1 MSYEY
6 SAGPRLT
13 DDPAGDPRRQAIAS
27 LRGYVYQLY
36 ASALAWVDLRQGQ
49 QLYLEVAEDYA
60 TLANQ
65 VLHGVQVKDTAQ
77 SGSVTIN
84 SQDVLDAIDAFV
96 DLIERNPSFEVV
108 FRFLSTSEIG
118 RERSVEERVE
128 GESVLLYWRRAAA
141 GADVAPL
148 RATLTR
154 ARLSDRVKKF
164 IDVRD
169 DDRLREE
176 LLKKIYWDCG
186 RPELAEIKDDL
197 EAVLVEFGSERFQL
211 VPSESRTLSG
221 VVIAKILDTV
231 VGPMPRRLTSVDLL
245 ELCEQRTRVSIP
257 KAALNTVMQRLSA
270 ASSETFFSGQQAL
283 GLLEAEADLAMP
295 TGLAVRQQL
304 VDAVR
309 KKLHDEKLLFLTGGT
324 GVGKTMVARL
334 IARSTGK
341 TWYVLDLRDTSA
353 SECARRLQN
362 ALGQLSDLL
371 PAGLILDDLNEAEN
385 HTVAQALERLIR
397 ALRRHDAACLA
408 TSYRAPTTVLLD
420 RLGASA
426 EVVMAVPHLGEEE
439 VGDLVLAAGGE
450 REVWKTPVY
459 LYGGMGHPQLV
470 RAVLAGL
477 RSRGWPAEELAA
489 LSTVTEVNP
498 DVEAARIAVRRRLTE
513 VLQDEPRRLLYRAS
527 LLIGRFSR
535 SLVLHLAAIAPQV
548 DMPGERLDTLVGP
561 WIDALANGQLRNSP
575 LVANLGR
582 DTLIPDEQA
591 SVRRTALDQLLAG
604 NTLDVRQADAA
615 YLYALEGRLHTGL
628 LKLSMAVIG
637 SKEKDIRS
645 LSAWMPSLRGMSTKS
660 QIFPGDAYASVALR
674 FAQMLLLAQTN
685 DTDAVLSVWQALER
699 EIGRG
704 QQPELGG
711 RFEYM
716 VLFKVLMSTSLAQML
731 PDWFRVL
738 KRFDHLNQTSPE
750 WRALVAATETSAPL
764 LNGHKASLLGS
775 LFVMHATNV
784 KTVKDQVR
792 LFSALDALDSS
803 DRARY
808 LEEASKMPSDYALLV
823 NASWLAEAKNDTLD
837 WARAAEAYAEM
848 ASQALRWGYRELA
861 LRCYVAQAIMLD
873 DYGSEEDA
881 AIEVLAHAETALG
894 SDAVIS
900 RARAKIHFRHK
911 RHLSALESFAEEAAG
926 FALGDPVE
934 RAYMCREMGIS
945 AAETGDW
952 LVASEW
958 LGRAREAAFSA
969 RSKAMRPMAIGL
981 RADEAL
987 AIYRAGEPSRAVT
1000 IYGEVLQSLA
1010 SLDGDGSTKAA
1021 YCQRVVRH
1029 GLLWMFGQVT
1039 GRTLEVDGEPP
1050 AMVPGMCSNPEP
1062 PETIRDQPCASID
1075 VAWYLQ
1081 AVTEAQHL
1089 SAVVADTNLAQR
1101 LHGKTMPGMEVIARE
1116 EFVASTSS
1124 RLDVD
1129 GFAMQFGPWTDS
1141 LVYLAE
1147 HIEEFRKSDVIE
1159 PRHGFIPSASASQ
1172 LGASL
1177 VQQRIED
1184 AITAFGMFAAMN
1196 RQRDR
1201 LEELAAGLE
1210 DRLGAA
1216 AGRQLLTFML
1226 NGNRV
1231 VENPRAYICTAI
1243 HTIFAHKTLTTEQ
1256 LFVVTLRFV
1265 QAIRRSSFLSHLVRR
1280 FVPWVREAWQRA
1292 VENRFALVNPRTT
1305 VPAIEAT
1312 LAGDRDDLSTV
1323 AGLLLVAEEAVSV
1336 RLDPSLRDMLR
1347 ALAKGNLG
1355 KVSELE

>member
-65 VLHGVQVKDTAQ
+65 VLQGIQVKYTAQ

-96 DLIERNPSFEVV
+96 DLIERNPALEVML
-108 FRFLSTSEIG
+108 RFLSTSEIG
-118 RERSVEERVE
+118 RERSAEDRVE

-141 GADVAPL
+141 GADIAPL
-148 RATLTR
+148 RTALTK
-154 ARLSDRVKKF
+154 AKLSERVKKF
-164 IDVRD
+164 IDARND
-169 DDRLREE
+169 EKLREE
-176 LLKKIYWDCG
+176 LLKKIHWDCG
-186 RPELAEIKDDL
+186 RPELAEIKGDL
-197 EAVLVEFGSERFQL
+197 EAMLVEFGSERFQL
-211 VPSESRTLSG
+211 VPSESRTLPA

-231 VGPMPRRLTSVDLL
+231 VGPMPRRLTNADLL
-245 ELCEQRTRVSIP
+245 KLCEQHTRVSVP
-257 KAALNTVMQRLSA
+257 KAALNAVMQRLSA
-270 ASSETFFSGQQAL
+270 APSGTFFSEQPAP

-295 TGLAVRQQL
+295 TGLAGRQRL
-304 VDAVR
+304 VDAAR
-309 KKLHDEKLLFLTGGT
+309 TRLQDEKLLFLTGGT

-341 TWYVLDLRDTSA
+341 PWYVLDLRDTSA

-362 ALGQLSDLL
+362 ALGQLSDWL

-420 RLGASA
+420 RLSASA
-426 EVVMAVPHLGEEE
+426 EAVMAVPHLGEEE
-439 VGDLVLAAGGE
+439 VGELVIAAGGDG
-450 REVWKTPVY
+450 EVWRTPIY

-470 RAVLAGL
+470 RALLAGL
-477 RSRGWPAEELAA
+477 RSRGWPTVELPA
-489 LSTVTEVNP
+489 LSTVNEGNP
-498 DVEAARIAVRRRLTE
+498 DIEAARSAVRRRLTE

-582 DTLIPDEQA
+582 DTLLPGEQA
-591 SVRRTALDQLLAG
+591 AVRRTALKQLLAG

-615 YLYALEGRLHTGL
+615 YLYALEGKLRTEL
-628 LKLSMAVIG
+628 LKFAGAVIG
-637 SKEKDIRS
+637 SKEKDIRR
-645 LSAWMPSLRGMSTKS
+645 LAGWLPSLRGMSTKS
-660 QIFPGDAYASVALR
+660 PILPDDADVSAALR
-674 FAQMLLLAQTN
+674 FAQVLLVAQTN
-685 DTDAVLSVWQALER
+685 DTYAVLDVWQALER
-699 EIGRG
+699 EVRLSL
-704 QQPELGG
+704 QPALGD
-711 RFEYM
+711 RFEFM
-716 VLFKVLMSTSLAQML
+716 VLSKVLVSTSLAQML
-731 PDWFRVL
+731 SDWFSVL
-738 KRFDHLNQTSPE
+738 KRFDHLSRTSPE
-750 WRALVAATETSAPL
+750 WGALVAAAEASAPL

-775 LFVMHATNV
+775 FFVMHATNV

-792 LFSALDALDSS
+792 LFAALDALDSS

-823 NASWLAEAKNDTLD
+823 NASWLAEAKNDSLD
-837 WARAAEAYAEM
+837 WARAAQAYSEM
-848 ASQALRWGYRELA
+848 AFQAIRWGYRELA

-873 DYGSEEDA
+873 DYGSQEEA
-881 AIEVLAHAETALG
+881 AIQVLAQAEAALG
-894 SDAVIS
+894 SDPVIS

-911 RHLSALESFAEEAAG
+911 RHLSVLESFGEGAAG

-958 LGRAREAAFSA
+958 FGRAREAAFSA
-969 RSKAMRPMAIGL
+969 RSKTMRPMAIGL

-987 AIYRAGEPSRAVT
+987 AIYLAGEFSRAVT

-1010 SLDGDGSTKAA
+1010 TLDGDGSTKAA

-1050 AMVPGMCSNPEP
+1050 VMVPGMCSNPEP
-1062 PETIRDQPCASID
+1062 PESIRDQPCASVD

-1081 AVTEAQHL
+1081 AVIEAQHL
-1089 SAVVADTNLAQR
+1089 GVAAADANLAQR
-1101 LHGKTMPGMEVIARE
+1101 LNGKTMPGLEVIARE
-1116 EFVASTSS
+1116 EFVASASS

-1129 GFAMQFGPWTDS
+1129 GFAMQFCPWTDS
-1141 LVYLAE
+1141 VVYLAE
-1147 HIEEFRKSDVIE
+1147 HFEEFRKSDVTE
-1159 PRHGFIPSASASQ
+1159 SRHGFIPSASASQ

-1184 AITAFGMFAAMN
+1184 AIIAFGMFAAMN

-1201 LEELAAGLE
+1201 VAALAAGLK
-1210 DRLGAA
+1210 DRLGAEA
-1216 AGRQLLTFML
+1216 ARELLNLML
-1226 NGNRV
+1226 NGNSTAENLRV
-1231 VENPRAYICTAI
+1231 FICTAVHI
-1243 HTIFAHKTLTTEQ
+1243 TFAHEVLTPEQ
-1256 LFVVTLRFV
+1256 LFGVTLRFV
-1265 QAIRRSSFLSHLVRR
+1265 QATQRSSFSSHLVRR
-1280 FVPWVREAWQRA
+1280 FAPWAREAWQRA
-1292 VENRFALVNPRTT
+1292 VENRFALVNPRVT
-1305 VPAIEAT
+1305 VPAIQAV
-1312 LAGDRDDLSTV
+1312 LAGGCDHLSAV
-1323 AGLLLVAEEAVSV
+1323 AALLLVAEDAVSV
-1336 RLDPSLRDMLR
+1336 RLHPSLRGMLR
-1347 ALAKGNLG
+1347 AFSEDGQGKRGLG
-1355 KVSELE
+1355 